1 MEMCMR
7 FNPKGQKRHDS
18 LLRKKYGIG
27 LHQYQQMFED
37 QKGQCY
43 ICEKEDW
50 RNLAVDHDH
59 LTGEVR
65 GLLCTTC
72 NTGLGQFKDSVDLLM
87 KAIEYVSREYK
98 LPSDIHIPT
107 TSQADRP
114 RWRNVVVTPRGSFA
128 SYDAAA
134 KVYGVHPT
142 SIGYWCGTY
151 KNYPHLKQDG
161 FESKKVFCS
170 LNHVESGE
178 YE

>member
-1 MEMCMR
+1 MR
-7 FNPKGQKRHDS
+7 VNPKGNKHHDS
-18 LLRKKYGIG
+18 ILRKKFGIG
-27 LHQYQQMFED
+27 LRQYEAMLLEQNNR
-37 QKGQCY
+37 CY

-65 GLLCTTC
+65 GLLCSTC
-72 NTGLGQFKDSVDLLM
+72 NTGLGQFRDSVDLLF
-87 KAIEYVSREYK
+87 KAIEYVKRDYK
-98 LPSDIHIPT
+98 PPLDVPVVAV
-107 TSQADRP
+107 SQADKP

-134 KVYGVHPT
+134 KAYGVHPT
-142 SIGYWCGTY
+142 TIGYWCGTY

-170 LNHVESGE
+170 LNEVESGQ